1 MSFVKNFFLIVI
13 FLSISCNGMR
23 PLCQFPQNEG
33 QFFGLGL
40 FMSGVSCIAASFTEL
55 MKISFLCG
63 GRSSADRMSIKKQIL
78 KQSCM
83 MFALGT
89 SATITGFLML
99 DCGFNNKT
107 SKI

>member
-1 MSFVKNFFLIVI
+1 MSFVKIFFLIVI

-23 PLCQFPQNEG
+23 PLCQIPQNES
-33 QFFGLGL
+33 QLFGLGL
-40 FMSGVSCIAASFTEL
+40 FTSGLSCACAGFTEL

-63 GRSSADRMSIKKQIL
+63 GRSSADIMSIKKQIF
-78 KQSCM
+78 KQSFM

-99 DCGFNNKT
+99 DCGFNNKA